1 MAAERGDVS
10 TQVVGCRVRMLPYA
24 PLLAALCVAC
34 AHTPEAPKPDPLGA
48 RQAAEAFHRS
58 TRWRDFRGASAG
70 VVPDRREQF
79 VAACERR
86 RDERDLEISDYE
98 LLDLRLDPSGDRAA
112 VVSHVSWLRL
122 PSLTERT
129 DTVTTELVR
138 QGGAWLVAR
147 QDRGPFA
154 GELGAPY
161 PR

>member
-1 MAAERGDVS
+1 MIPR
-10 TQVVGCRVRMLPYA
+10 A

-34 AHTPEAPKPDPLGA
+34 AHTPEAPKPDPAGA
-48 RQAAEAFHRS
+48 KLAAETFLRR
-58 TRWRDFRGASAG
+58 TRWKDFRGASAV

-98 LLDLRLDPSGDRAA
+98 LLDLRLEPSGDRAV
-112 VVSHVSWLRL
+112 VVSHVAWLRL
-122 PSLTERT
+122 PSLSERT

-138 QGGAWLVAR
+138 QDGAWLVAR
-147 QDRGPFA
+147 QDRGPFVV
-154 GELGAPY
+154 ELGAPY